1 MNKQIIVIG
10 IAAVVLLFAG
20 ILGAMA
26 FTSSDS
32 DMPMGGLHTMPD
44 GSTMPG
50 GQMGSTDGMHTMSD
64 GTKMPGMDM
73 NP

>member
-1 MNKQIIVIG
+1 MNKQTLIVV
-10 IAAVVLLFAG
+10 IAAVTLLFVG
-20 ILGAMA
+20 IVGAMA
-26 FTSSDS
+26 FTGSDS

-64 GTKMPGMDM
+64 GTTMPGMDM
-73 NP
+73 TP